1 MLRKGQNR
9 ARLHPIKETG
19 PAGKRRRINKNKE
32 YIDVQP
38 VRTNPA
44 KQKRMNNKEN
54 ESKRTRTATTES
66 SRPPRGSPNRAHGE
80 QTDPENYD
88 GPTGWDM
95 QIKTSTRQNYTTTD
109 QNSGSRSRN
118 TARPVLGT
126 ADTM

>member
-1 MLRKGQNR
+1 MLRKGRNR

-19 PAGKRRRINKNKE
+19 PAGKRRRMNKNKE

-66 SRPPRGSPNRAHGE
+66 SRPPRGP
-80 QTDPENYD
+80 QIVPMENNL
-88 GPTGWDM
+88 TL
-95 QIKTSTRQNYTTTD
+95 R
-109 QNSGSRSRN
+109 
-118 TARPVLGT
+118 
-126 ADTM
+126 TMMALQAMTCR

>member
-38 VRTNPA
+38 VRTSPA

-66 SRPPRGSPNRAHGE
+66 PRPPRGSPNRAHGE
-80 QTDPENYD
+80 QTDPENYN
-88 GPTGWDM
+88 GPTDWDM
-95 QIKTSTRQNYTTTD
+95 
-109 QNSGSRSRN
+109 
-118 TARPVLGT
+118 
-126 ADTM
+126 